1 MSWGC
6 WCFALRAS
14 QAAYVYTYIPFL
26 KIHADKFHVLMYG
39 VRVVCAKSRTYSQA
53 VWFWRT
59 LMAWNGPKRK
69 KNAVSLSHERKMI
82 EKKKTNTVNVLA
94 LICLFIIVCMHWH
107 VNVVLYYIAVQV
119 KVFAEEERPDYHRSG
134 CVFSIGRNNII
145 AALNKS
151 LHL

>member
-14 QAAYVYTYIPFL
+14 QAAYIYTYIPVL

-39 VRVVCAKSRTYSQA
+39 VTVVCAKSRTYSQA

-119 KVFAEEERPDYHRSG
+119 KVFAEEKRGPTTTVVV
-134 CVFSIGRNNII
+134 VFFQLDVIT
-145 AALNKS
+145 S
-151 LHL
+151 LPH